1 MTMLGLVAVDP
12 ALVERAREARRRLVE
27 AHEDY
32 AAIREHG
39 EDCDAGRRLAASCK
53 VHGTKLVDTLRWVVP
68 VAEDD
73 LRYALNAL
81 ADAVLAQPGGGQ

>member
-1 MTMLGLVAVDP
+1 MSDAREK
-12 ALVERAREARRRLVE
+12 AAAERVREARRRLVE

-53 VHGTKLVDTLRWVVP
+53 VHGTKLEDTLRWVVP

-73 LRYALNAL
+73 LRYALDAL
-81 ADAVLAQPGGGQ
+81 ADAVLAQLGGGR